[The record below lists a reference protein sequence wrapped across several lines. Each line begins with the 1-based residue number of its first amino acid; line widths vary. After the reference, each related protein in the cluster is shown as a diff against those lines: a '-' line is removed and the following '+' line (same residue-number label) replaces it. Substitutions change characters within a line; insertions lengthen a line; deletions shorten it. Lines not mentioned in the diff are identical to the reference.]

1 MPPKSGGCASSFITK
16 ILMLPR
22 IIGFAGPAKVGKDS
36 VAAHFVRLGY
46 QRLAFADELKRRAA
60 IALSTDVETIN
71 ARKDELRPALVAIG
85 AGARAID
92 PLVWVR
98 AVEKQICKPGLFVVC
113 DVRYANEKLMLERH
127 GGAVVYVERDGV
139 DFANDE
145 ERRTLPEVRERAD
158 MILTNDDPAAA
169 AARVISFLRRAA

>member
-1 MPPKSGGCASSFITK
+1 
-16 ILMLPR
+16 MLPR
-22 IIGFAGPAKVGKDS
+22 IIAFAGAAKSGKDS
-36 VAAHFVRLGY
+36 VGQHFARLGY

-60 IALSTDVETIN
+60 VALGTDVETIN

-92 PLVWVR
+92 PLIWVR
-98 AVEKQICKPGLFVVC
+98 AVERQICRPGLFVVC
-113 DVRYANEKLMLERH
+113 DLRYENERRMIARH
-127 GGAVVYVERDGV
+127 GGAVVYVERNGV

-169 AARVISFLRRAA
+169 AARVRSFLESAA